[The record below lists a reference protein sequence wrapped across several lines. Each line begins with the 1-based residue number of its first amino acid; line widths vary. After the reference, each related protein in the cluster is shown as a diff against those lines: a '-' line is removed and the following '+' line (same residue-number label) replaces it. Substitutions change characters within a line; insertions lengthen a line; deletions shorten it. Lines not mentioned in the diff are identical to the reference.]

1 MCRRGNIL
9 INIFSLSAALSP
21 ARLGPC
27 YRSGNNV
34 AQQHII
40 CAFKWECL
48 RVMATICI
56 CCQKWKGWCW
66 GRGAARCERGVWGGS
81 VLSDLSHVVT
91 NHCERCL
98 RLGLMHFYSLAP
110 VCRCRASVIAQL
122 SLWVLFFFFPQ
133 LRKKRRKKNFTCC
146 KLWVKGEQLRKKIP
160 ETNCKK
166 FNADRSCITP
176 HPPLFSSF

>member
-1 MCRRGNIL
+1 MCRSGDIL

-27 YRSGNNV
+27 YRGWNNA

-56 CCQKWKGWCW
+56 RCQKLK
-66 GRGAARCERGVWGGS
+66 GRGSEAGGGS

-91 NHCERCL
+91 NHCERC
-98 RLGLMHFYSLAP
+98 
-110 VCRCRASVIAQL
+110 
-122 SLWVLFFFFPQ
+122 
-133 LRKKRRKKNFTCC
+133 K
-146 KLWVKGEQLRKKIP
+146 
-160 ETNCKK
+160 
-166 FNADRSCITP
+166 D
-176 HPPLFSSF
+176 